1 MTRSEWVLCQDG
13 CGRVRRALLKP
24 DPDYPPGLCPRCSG
38 DTCDC
43 DHCIQDVVAGL
54 KASQRRRDL
63 GVMVVCG
70 LVIVGFLLALT
81 IDVLPKWFLFIMA
94 VGVLATLYNG
104 VQALRRR

>member
-1 MTRSEWVLCQDG
+1 
-13 CGRVRRALLKP
+13 
-24 DPDYPPGLCPRCSG
+24 
-38 DTCDC
+38 
-43 DHCIQDVVAGL
+43 
-54 KASQRRRDL
+54 
-63 GVMVVCG
+63 MVVCG